1 MSSLGAAPKLR
12 RTAKEASMKRK
23 KRIRIGA
30 LALALAGLLAGNAFA
45 HSPKTITIRHQLRGC
60 HTWSFAG
67 GRYSASLKATIDR
80 DTVLV
85 FVNNDMMA
93 HKLVQLSGPKADL
106 TTPKMTHMGA
116 KAVAIFSKT
125 GVYRFMTKAG
135 EDYMKGMKTIGKD
148 NVLRLTVT
156 VTP

>member
-1 MSSLGAAPKLR
+1 
-12 RTAKEASMKRK
+12 MKRK
-23 KRIRIGA
+23 KRIWIGA
-30 LALALAGLLAGNAFA
+30 SALAVAGLLAGNAFA
-45 HSPKTITIRHQLRGC
+45 HAPKTITIRHQLHGC

-67 GRYSASLKATIDR
+67 GRFSASLKVKIDR

-85 FVNNDMMA
+85 FVDNDMMP
-93 HKLVQLSGPKADL
+93 HKLVQLSGPKAAL
-106 TTPKMTHMGA
+106 TTPNMRHMGA
-116 KAVAIFSKT
+116 KAVAIFPMT
-125 GVYRFMTKAG
+125 GVYKFRTRAG